1 MNKADRAEELFR
13 KGYNCSQSV
22 FVAFAEELGMSEEEA
37 ARMASPF
44 GAGFGKLR
52 EVCGAVSGMTM
63 AAGVLRGYSDPA
75 DAQGKKAL
83 YALVQKMCREFE
95 EKEGSLICR
104 ELLGLKKGQDLDGA
118 GGENRGVLPEPPL
131 RGRLPHCG
139 GNRREIF
146 AEREWLR
153 YKKLI

>member
-37 ARMASPF
+37 ARTAVSLRC
-44 GAGFGKLR
+44 GFWQAPGS
-52 EVCGAVSGMTM
+52 VHVSGMTM
-63 AAGVLRGYSDPA
+63 AAGVLQGYSDPA
-75 DAQGKKAL
+75 DAQGKKEL

-95 EKEGSLICR
+95 EKRDPLICR
-104 ELLGLKKGQDLDGA
+104 ELLGLKKGQDSGGA
-118 GGENRGVLPEPPL
+118 GGENRGVLPESPL
-131 RGRLPHCG
+131 RGCLPHRG

-153 YKKLI
+153 YKKII

>member
-13 KGYNCSQSV
+13 KGYNCSQPV
-22 FVAFAEELGMSEEEA
+22 FVAFAEELGMCEEEA
-37 ARMASPF
+37 ARMAAPF

-104 ELLGLKKGQDLDGA
+104 ELLGLTGFGGA
-118 GGENRGVLPEPPL
+118 GGENRGVLSEPPL

-146 AEREWLR
+146 AERE
-153 YKKLI
+153 